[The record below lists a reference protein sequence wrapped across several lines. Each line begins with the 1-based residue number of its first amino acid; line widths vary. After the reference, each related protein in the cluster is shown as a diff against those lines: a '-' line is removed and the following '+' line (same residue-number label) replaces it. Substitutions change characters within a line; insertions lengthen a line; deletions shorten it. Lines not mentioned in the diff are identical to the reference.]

1 MVRNKLSSYGTYSLG
16 MELSEIGIKNKFKFG
31 VQIDLNL

>member
-1 MVRNKLSSYGTYSLG
+1 LG

-31 VQIDLNL
+31 VQIDLNLWKMMYSYKN